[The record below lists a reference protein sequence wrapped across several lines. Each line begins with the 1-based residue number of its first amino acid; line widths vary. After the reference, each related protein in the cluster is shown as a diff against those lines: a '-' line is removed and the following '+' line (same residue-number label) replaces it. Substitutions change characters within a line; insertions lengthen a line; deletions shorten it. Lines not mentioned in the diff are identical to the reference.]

1 MISVSGGYAAHPHYQ
16 CVISPQDYHI
26 APQMMSSSLSSTKPM
41 PNSMRTN
48 EKEANLYN
56 SVFSKL
62 AHNKSIEEISTMI
75 RIYNNT
81 TDDNYE
87 ALFSVLTQDKYRQLA
102 TELYNLKITKR
113 ASNYYERG
121 YEKLR
126 LNIIVSF
133 ESLLYSMYQTKIA
146 ASNKRIYEGFK
157 KDSETL
163 HDKEKLRLYIENLSF
178 TSHILPEVVVSA
190 PLMQIKPEYSLYI
203 KKYGVPANGIWNP
216 DLLSEMID
224 LSRKQNPYYKSSKKQ
239 DAFPQAV
246 PKDKNE
252 RISVLQA
259 GPKIPPSTPSIESQ
273 SPDTSSRNM
282 NEGVN
287 NIVMNMPG
295 SNRLSAPLPLVKRKR
310 SREERRRNPID
321 QTPIVRRST
330 SQSSP
335 PSTPTT
341 TASSSS
347 SSEGTKDAPSIPSV
361 KENANNTPSK
371 VSSNKEY
378 IPWEQW
384 EMIPLAYWNALLR

>member
-1 MISVSGGYAAHPHYQ
+1 MISVSGGYAAHPYYQ

-26 APQMMSSSLSSTKPM
+26 APQMMSSSLSSTKPK
-41 PNSMRTN
+41 PNSMRAN

-224 LSRKQNPYYKSSKKQ
+224 LSRKQKPYYKSSKKQ
-239 DAFPQAV
+239 IAAVPQVV
-246 PKDKNE
+246 PKDRNE
-252 RISVLQA
+252 RISVLQS
-259 GPKIPPSTPSIESQ
+259 GPKLPPSIESQ
-273 SPDTSSRNM
+273 SPDTSSRNTK
-282 NEGVN
+282 EGVN
-287 NIVMNMPG
+287 NIVMHMPG
-295 SNRLSAPLPLVKRKR
+295 NNRLSAPLPLVKRKR
-310 SREERRRNPID
+310 TREERRRNPID
-321 QTPIVRRST
+321 QTPIVRSRSYL
-330 SQSSP
+330 SSP

-347 SSEGTKDAPSIPSV
+347 SEGTNEAPRVPTE
-361 KENANNTPSK
+361 KENANNTPPIE
-371 VSSNKEY
+371 SSNKEY